1 MKSPAPS
8 AQRAQAG
15 VILAVVI
22 GAVAA
27 YKGLESMTSPALP
40 ILQAE
45 LGASRASIA
54 WVLTGVL
61 LTGPIVTPI
70 VARLGEIWDKRRVLL
85 GVLVIVTIGALVS
98 ALSASMPMLI
108 AGQMLQGFGLS
119 TVPLAVGIM
128 RETQSVER
136 TKAGNGIMVGAI
148 FGSTALA
155 MLVSGPIADN
165 LHYSW
170 LFWFPFFLL
179 ILIIAAVWWLVPAS
193 PANMS
198 HGRIDLLGSAL
209 LGAGLSVLLLAFTY
223 APDWGWTSIGFLALL
238 GAALGL
244 LFVFGLAELRISDP
258 LVDVRLL
265 AHHSVFTA
273 AGLMV
278 MAGFC
283 INAMLVA
290 VPMQIQQPTGTG
302 YGLGAS
308 ATLTGFMLVPAMLIG
323 TTAPLATWIEHKL
336 GQRTATIVGP
346 VSIAAAAF
354 SLMASAGN
362 FTMVLTGLLLVGFGC
377 GISITQAMN
386 LVVSGVPPERV
397 AAFSGLNFVVKAVG
411 ATSGAQIAASILST
425 DAAAASDSPS
435 WAAFNAVWLMCA
447 GMCIAT
453 LILGLT
459 IKNRRSSTDSSAA
472 GAAGTA
478 TPRAD
483 QGPDVVSAAVSS
495 RYADDVDN
503 HRRAPTVADGADPG
517 PPI

>member
-54 WVLTGVL
+54 WVLTGLL

-70 VARLGEIWDKRRVLL
+70 VARLGEIWDKRKVLL
-85 GVLVIVTIGALVS
+85 GVLMIVTIGALVS

-128 RETQSVER
+128 RETQSAER

-165 LHYSW
+165 MHYSW

-179 ILIIAAVWWLVPAS
+179 ILVIAAVWYLVPSS
-193 PANMS
+193 PVNMTR
-198 HGRIDLLGSAL
+198 GRVDLVGSAL
-209 LGAGLSVLLLAFTY
+209 LGAGLSVLLLSFTY
-223 APDWGWTSIGFLALL
+223 APDWGWFSLQFLALL

-244 LFVFGLAELRISDP
+244 LVLFGWAEMRISDP

-265 AHHSVFTA
+265 KNHLVFTA
-273 AGLMV
+273 TGLMV
-278 MAGFC
+278 MAGFSF
-283 INAMLVA
+283 NAILVA
-290 VPMQIQQPTGTG
+290 IPMQIQQPVSTG

-308 ATLTGFMLVPAMLIG
+308 ATMTGFLLVPAMLIG
-323 TTAPLATWIEHKL
+323 TTAPLATWIERQF
-336 GQRTATIVGP
+336 GQRAATIVGP
-346 VSIAAAAF
+346 ASIVAAAI
-354 SLMASAGN
+354 SLMGSAGN
-362 FTMVLTGLLLVGFGC
+362 ITVVVIALLLVGFGC
-377 GISITQAMN
+377 GIAITQAMN
-386 LVVSGVPPERV
+386 LVVSAVPPERV

-425 DAAAASDSPS
+425 DAADASDSPS
-435 WAAFNAVWLMCA
+435 WLAFSSVWLMCVA
-447 GMCIAT
+447 IGIAT
-453 LILGLT
+453 LLLGLT
-459 IKNRRSSTDSSAA
+459 IRKRANTGPSAMTNAGISAA
-472 GAAGTA
+472 DREPSEVGAT
-478 TPRAD
+478 
-483 QGPDVVSAAVSS
+483 VSG
-495 RYADDVDN
+495 RYAD
-503 HRRAPTVADGADPG
+503 ADGGRSGYDR
-517 PPI
+517 